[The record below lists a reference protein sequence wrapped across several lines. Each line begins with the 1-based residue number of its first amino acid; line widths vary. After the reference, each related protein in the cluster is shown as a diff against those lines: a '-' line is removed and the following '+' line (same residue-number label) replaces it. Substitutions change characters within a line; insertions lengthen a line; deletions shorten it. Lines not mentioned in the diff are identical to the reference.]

1 LFFPLQRFSVRM
13 GKARELRVVAG
24 MRAYSLDLRERIV
37 RAVDSGQSQREAARR
52 FGVGVSSVK
61 RYLQQRQHRGSLQRR
76 PIPGGQRR
84 IGREQEA
91 VLWARLEAE
100 PEATLVEHCAWWEQ
114 AHGPRVSVATMARA
128 IARLGWTRKKGRWVP
143 PSATKRRGSSG
154 GRP

>member
-1 LFFPLQRFSVRM
+1 MSCGQW
-13 GKARELRVVAG
+13 AG

-61 RYLQQRQHRGSLQRR
+61 RSLQQRQHRGSLQRR
-76 PIPGGQRR
+76 PILGGQRR
-84 IGREQEA
+84 IGREQEV

-100 PEATLVEHCAWWEQ
+100 PEATLAEPCTWWEQ
-114 AHGPRVSVATMARA
+114 AHGQRVSVATMARA
-128 IARLGWTRKKGRWVP
+128 IARLGWTRKKDRWVP
-143 PSATKRRGSSG
+143 PSATKRHGSSG